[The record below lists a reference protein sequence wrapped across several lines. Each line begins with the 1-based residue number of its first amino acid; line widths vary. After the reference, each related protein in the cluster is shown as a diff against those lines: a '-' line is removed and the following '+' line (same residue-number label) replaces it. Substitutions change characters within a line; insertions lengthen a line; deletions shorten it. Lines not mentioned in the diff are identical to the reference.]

1 MSVVKQWI
9 IIKLESETLDSKEP
23 IKYISKI
30 IYDKNNF
37 CIIHKESLDQEIS
50 IFLTFYNNNFIRG
63 FIYKNKV
70 EYIVNNITM
79 FSSLQIKNICYD
91 FICICNYVI

>member
-9 IIKLESETLDSKEP
+9 IIKLESESLNSKEP

-30 IYDKNNF
+30 IYDKNNV
-37 CIIHKESLDQEIS
+37 CIIHKESLDQETS
-50 IFLTFYNNNFIRG
+50 IFLTFYNNSFIRG
-63 FIYKNKV
+63 FMYKNKV

-91 FICICNYVI
+91 CIGICNYFL